1 MPLIV
6 SCRIRYTARC
16 VYQQCVCILQVPLY
30 RIPHTGDPIERI
42 ALAKRGLEGKYGQR
56 SGLLGSPEP
65 LTNYIDV
72 STVDDCVNVKCVG
85 VVESVCV
92 MLLNV

>member
-1 MPLIV
+1 MCISSV
-6 SCRIRYTARC
+6 CASCRI
-16 VYQQCVCILQVPLY
+16 PLY

-85 VVESVCV
+85 VF
-92 MLLNV
+92 LY